1 MRVVRRYVPPP
12 AALVSI
18 LWAHEREWPEAG
30 EVACWRRHSARYAEL
45 EDLASRDAPTHTVA
59 ADGRSRAEPVM
70 FWAAQWFGHGV
81 HVLIRELS
89 RGTADQA
96 HTESCLGY
104 GASAPTAGPLNHAN
118 ANAAA
123 DDDEAGDVA
132 GDERVYDDA
141 AGW

>member
-1 MRVVRRYVPPP
+1 VRVVRRYVPPP

-30 EVACWRRHSARYAEL
+30 EVACWRRHS
-45 EDLASRDAPTHTVA
+45 
-59 ADGRSRAEPVM
+59 
-70 FWAAQWFGHGV
+70 AQWFGHGV